1 MKIDRLIG
9 AACGVALLAGSAAP
23 AFAADWRGWNIHP
36 EGYPNTI
43 ALEQFVADV
52 NEKTEGRV
60 TATLFNNGVLGSQPD
75 AIEQVR
81 AGALDF
87 ANFNMGPMG
96 PIIPETNVL
105 SLPFLFTG
113 TDQMFKAL
121 DGEVGQAFSDAMQE
135 KGLVALAWYDS
146 GARSFYNTKKPIVTP
161 ADLEGMKIRVMNN
174 DLYVDM
180 IAALGGNAT
189 PMAFAEVLQS
199 LKTGVIDGAENNWP
213 SFESTS
219 HFEEAGFYSLSE
231 HLIIPECVCISTA
244 AWEALS
250 PEDQEIVRQAAI
262 DSAVLQRE
270 LWAERSA
277 ASRAKVEE
285 AGVQINEVESKA
297 AFQEAME
304 PLYAA
309 FIDEN
314 PDLAGIIEQIR
325 ATE

>member
-1 MKIDRLIG
+1 
-9 AACGVALLAGSAAP
+9 
-23 AFAADWRGWNIHP
+23 
-36 EGYPNTI
+36 
-43 ALEQFVADV
+43 
-52 NEKTEGRV
+52 
-60 TATLFNNGVLGSQPD
+60 
-75 AIEQVR
+75 
-81 AGALDF
+81 
-87 ANFNMGPMG
+87 
-96 PIIPETNVL
+96 
-105 SLPFLFTG
+105 
-113 TDQMFKAL
+113 
-121 DGEVGQAFSDAMQE
+121 
-135 KGLVALAWYDS
+135 
-146 GARSFYNTKKPIVTP
+146 
-161 ADLEGMKIRVMNN
+161 MKIRVMNN

-231 HLIIPECVCISTA
+231 HLIIPECVCVSTA

-262 DSAVLQRE
+262 DSAILQRE

-285 AGVQINEVESKA
+285 AGVQINEVDSKA

-314 PDLAGIIEQIR
+314 PDLAPIIEQIR